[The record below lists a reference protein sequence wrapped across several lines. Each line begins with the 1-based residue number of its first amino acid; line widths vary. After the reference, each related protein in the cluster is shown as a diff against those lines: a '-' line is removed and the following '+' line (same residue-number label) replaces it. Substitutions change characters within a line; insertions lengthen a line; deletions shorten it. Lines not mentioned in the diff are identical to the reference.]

1 MEQALAVVM
10 RDAAR
15 GRVPE
20 PDGSIDV
27 VRGTPEGALG
37 ALVMFTA
44 HLVVAADVEPDEI
57 HARVAPGNFASWTA
71 PELFEWFGER
81 VDGTS
86 GSFDVVLVAPGERRS
101 PAAAL
106 SPAPPDFDHP
116 RVRSASR
123 HRSDV
128 KVWTDRDRRAVLVVG
143 RGLAGRLEVAFEVDP
158 DWRGHGLGRALVT
171 TARTLVPEGE
181 PVFAQ
186 VAPANAASMRALLAA
201 GFRPLGAELLFQ
213 PR

>member
-1 MEQALAVVM
+1 
-10 RDAAR
+10 
-15 GRVPE
+15 
-20 PDGSIDV
+20 
-27 VRGTPEGALG
+27 
-37 ALVMFTA
+37 
-44 HLVVAADVEPDEI
+44 
-57 HARVAPGNFASWTA
+57 
-71 PELFEWFGER
+71 
-81 VDGTS
+81 
-86 GSFDVVLVAPGERRS
+86 
-101 PAAAL
+101 
-106 SPAPPDFDHP
+106 
-116 RVRSASR
+116 
-123 HRSDV
+123 V
-128 KVWTDRDRRAVLVVG
+128 KVWTDPDRRAVLVVG